1 VAAAYRHRMSR
12 ALDPQLHTHV
22 VAANVACGSDGR
34 WTALHGH
41 ELYTHAK
48 TAGFL
53 YQAHLRAEVRERL
66 GLEWGPVVK
75 GAAELVDV
83 SPDVLAHFSTRSR
96 EAREAAAEVGQEL
109 DSWERRNHW
118 ALKTR
123 ERKQYGV
130 DAHTWHRRSAPARA
144 STAWTVRRSMRCWS
158 GRTHAGVGEDG
169 AGAEREVGDRLGGP
183 GGLTE
188 KANTFAARDVLREY
202 AAAAAQ
208 GARLDEV
215 RARGARFADRGDVDT
230 VAGGLTSE
238 ALVAAERRLIAAAV
252 GRAGEVSAVV
262 GAAVLERALA
272 GADRP
277 LTDEQA
283 GAVRAV
289 ATSGNGVDVIE
300 ALAGTGIH
308 LALAGG
314 EHLQSVCGQSRSY
327 THPHEPERPHHDERR
342 SRVGDGR
349 PHRNRRGP
357 GLARFRRARVAP
369 D

>member
-41 ELYTHAK
+41 KLYTHAK
-48 TAGFL
+48 NAGFL

-130 DAHTWHRRSAPARA
+130 DTHTWHRRSAPARA

-158 GRTHAGVGEDG
+158 
-169 AGAEREVGDRLGGP
+169 
-183 GGLTE
+183 
-188 KANTFAARDVLREY
+188 
-202 AAAAAQ
+202 
-208 GARLDEV
+208 
-215 RARGARFADRGDVDT
+215 
-230 VAGGLTSE
+230 
-238 ALVAAERRLIAAAV
+238 
-252 GRAGEVSAVV
+252 
-262 GAAVLERALA
+262 
-272 GADRP
+272 
-277 LTDEQA
+277 
-283 GAVRAV
+283 AV
-289 ATSGNGVDVIE
+289 APTRASARTARAPSARSAI
-300 ALAGTGIH
+300 ASAGP
-308 LALAGG
+308 AG
-314 EHLQSVCGQSRSY
+314 
-327 THPHEPERPHHDERR
+327 
-342 SRVGDGR
+342 
-349 PHRNRRGP
+349 
-357 GLARFRRARVAP
+357 
-369 D
+369 